1 MALPDE
7 LRVLLTDEPVLD
19 LYSRPPWRVPDGTAE
34 DVRRRLEEVV
44 GRWDGACEPGSVVLA
59 ASRPLLDLL
68 SGAGA
73 RGGAYGD
80 LAGGILRPFLSPRA
94 AVPDHHLSEAVSVP
108 ELRLLRERYGPE
120 KAFEI
125 VRDLLAAVEGLEPLE
140 PRRRALLELF
150 ADPPPGIGDARG
162 RAWRDGWAAHAGDG
176 VLAVL
181 PEAAGYT
188 GYLEWI
194 CGGLFAVHGRLCAAS
209 STTWDEPYLL
219 RDLLLAAKLAAVPN
233 ALLAALPSER
243 FGTLIDDVASGSPV
257 PAGAQWAAR
266 TRAWLRRLLWA
277 GEAGACRA
285 WIDLAVR
292 FAAATTAATAATA
305 DTVRKGA
312 PLGLHATPYL
322 DLLRDFQTDLR
333 EIWGPYRS
341 APPNPIAAGDGPAGT
356 ASAGGGAGT
365 APAAEE
371 QADDRTI
378 DQPELAAAIQDVA
391 DGSGPVRLL
400 IAGPDGT
407 GKRRAAKRMN
417 ELVTARPGSVR
428 EAPFWLAADYLNG
441 MNIFSATTYLA
452 DVARESAGQR
462 VLIIDGLDAAAREP
476 FNGEAVVEE
485 LHRSI
490 DLFPDLNIIAL
501 CETGGDERIREINP
515 ALALRFT
522 VVRSRPFTAAGYRE
536 LFDKAVRRSGASAT
550 RPALDAAAEL
560 LLRTRPVR
568 NMRNAR
574 LANRL
579 AGTVVESAR
588 RRTPGGA
595 APVVRRGDIPASLD
609 VTGATGDPLAELAS
623 LTGLAAVK
631 RQVEL
636 VLAEARAAETR
647 AAAGLTVTPPTRHMV
662 LTGGPG
668 TGKTEVARLLARVFA
683 DLGLLSSGHVV
694 EVTPTDLVGQNYGQ
708 PRQVIER
715 AIGGALLIDE
725 AYVLGRGDSNSMADA
740 VATLVKLMEDHG
752 DDLVVF
758 AAGYQREMQDF
769 LSANPG
775 LASRFPV
782 TLHFPDYT
790 DEDLVEIFVG
800 QAAKAG
806 LRLGDGAREK
816 VADLLRRAPRG
827 KSFGNARVM
836 RNLCQRALPLQADRV
851 LNAGGGEKDLAILLP
866 EDIPDSLSGATRTVA
881 DGDPF
886 AELAAMV
893 GLDEVKAEVRA
904 LMAEARVLEAR
915 RVAGQ
920 RVPMP
925 TRHMV
930 FSGNPGTAKT
940 TVARLIARIYARLE
954 LLSSGHLVEVTRA
967 DLVGEYLGHTAPKV
981 HRVVEQA
988 MGGVLFIDEAYA
1000 LHQDRF
1006 GAEAVAAL
1014 VKLMEDNRTDLIVI
1028 AAGYEDEMTRFL
1040 DANSGLRSRFAKHL
1054 RFRDYSDKELVGIFE
1069 HAASVDGFALADG
1082 VTGALFDLLRR
1093 AGRGPAFG
1101 NGRFMRN
1108 LLDATISA
1116 QAQRLATGERPG
1128 TEDVVTLLVEDL
1140 PEPER
1145 ADGGGRAGAVGNYL

>member
-1 MALPDE
+1 MPED
-7 LRVLLTDEPVLD
+7 LRVLLTGEPVLD
-19 LYSRPPWRVPDGTAE
+19 LYSRAPWRVPDETVEAA
-34 DVRRRLEEVV
+34 RKRLEEVV
-44 GRWDGACEPGSVVLA
+44 GGWGEVCEPASAVFA
-59 ASRPLLDLL
+59 AARPLFEFLN
-68 SGAGA
+68 GAGA
-73 RGGAYGD
+73 RGGEYGD
-80 LAGGILRPFLSPRA
+80 LARGILRPYLPPRTVA
-94 AVPDHHLSEAVSVP
+94 WDYHVSEAVGVP
-108 ELRLLRERYGPE
+108 EFPALRERFGPG
-120 KAFEI
+120 KAFQI
-125 VRDLLAAVEGLEPLE
+125 VRELLEVPAGLEPLE

-150 ADPPPGIGDARG
+150 ADPPPGVEDARRG
-162 RAWRDGWAAHAGDG
+162 AWRDLWAEHATDG
-176 VLAVL
+176 VLAAL
-181 PEAAGYT
+181 PEVAGFA
-188 GYLEWI
+188 GHLKWI
-194 CGGLFAVHGRLCAAS
+194 CDGLFAVHGRLCAAS
-209 STTWDEPYLL
+209 ATTWDEPHLL
-219 RDLLLAAKLAAVPN
+219 RDLLLAAKVTAVPN
-233 ALLAALPSER
+233 ALLAVLPPER
-243 FGTLIDDVASGSPV
+243 FGTLIDDVASGSLASV
-257 PAGAQWAAR
+257 EAQWAAR

-277 GEAGACRA
+277 GEAEDCRA

-292 FAAATTAATAATA
+292 FAATAATAARDGTLVA
-305 DTVRKGA
+305 LYT
-312 PLGLHATPYL
+312 TPYL
-322 DLLRDFQTDLR
+322 NLVRDFQQDLR
-333 EIWGPYRS
+333 EIWSPYRS
-341 APPNPIAAGDGPAGT
+341 APPGPAAAGESPGKGTAGT
-356 ASAGGGAGT
+356 RGTAGTGT

-371 QADDRTI
+371 EAGRTI
-378 DQPELAAAIQDVA
+378 DQPELAAAIRDVA
-391 DGSGPVRLL
+391 EGSGPVRLL

-407 GKRRAAKRMN
+407 GKRRAAKRIN
-417 ELVTARPGSVR
+417 ELVAKRQGPMQ

-452 DVARESAGQR
+452 DIARESDGKR

-476 FNGEAVVEE
+476 FNGEAVIEE

-490 DLFPDLNIIAL
+490 DLFPDLSVIAL
-501 CETGGDERIREINP
+501 CETGGDERIREMNP

-522 VVRSRPFTAAGYRE
+522 VARSRPFTAAGYRE
-536 LFDKAVRRSGASAT
+536 LFDKAVRRAGATAT

-579 AGTVVESAR
+579 AGTVVENAR
-588 RRTPGGA
+588 RATPAGA
-595 APVVRRGDIPASLD
+595 ATVVRRGHVPASIN

-623 LTGLAAVK
+623 LTGLASVK

-636 VLAEARAAETR
+636 VLAEARAAEMRTR
-647 AAAGLTVTPPTRHMV
+647 DPAGPAVAPPTRHMV
-662 LTGGPG
+662 LTGNPG

-683 DLGLLSSGHVV
+683 DLGVLSSGHVV

-725 AYVLGRGDSNSMADA
+725 AYVLGRGESNSMADA

-790 DEDLVEIFVG
+790 DDDLVEIFVG
-800 QAAKAG
+800 QARKAG

-827 KSFGNARVM
+827 RSFGNARVM

-851 LNAGGGEKDLAILLP
+851 LNAGGGEKDLAVLLP
-866 EDIPDSLSGATRTVA
+866 GDIPDSLSGATRTVA

-893 GLDEVKAEVRA
+893 GLEDVKAEVRA
-904 LMAEARVLEAR
+904 LRAEARVLEAR
-915 RVAGQ
+915 RAAGQ
-920 RVPMP
+920 RTPAP

-940 TVARLIARIYARLE
+940 TVARLIARVYARLE

-967 DLVGEYLGHTAPKV
+967 DLVGEYLGQTAPKV
-981 HRVVEQA
+981 HKAVQQA
-988 MGGVLFIDEAYA
+988 LGGVLFIDEAYA
-1000 LHQDRF
+1000 LHKDRF
-1006 GAEAVAAL
+1006 GKEAVAAL
-1014 VKLMEDNRTDLIVI
+1014 VKLMEDNRTDLVVI
-1028 AAGYEDEMTRFL
+1028 AAGYEDEMARFL

-1054 RFRDYSDKELVGIFE
+1054 RFRDYSDAELVGIFE
-1069 HAASVDGFALADG
+1069 HAATVDGFALAGG

-1093 AGRGPAFG
+1093 VERGPSFG

-1116 QAQRLATGERPG
+1116 QAQRLATGGRPG
-1128 TEDVVTLLVEDL
+1128 PEDVVTLLVEDL
-1140 PEPER
+1140 PGPP
-1145 ADGGGRAGAVGNYL
+1145 AAGDAAGTVGNYL